1 MLATLGSFL
10 HSLAMFVLFAWACI
24 GIMTVS
30 GVIIFAIQK
39 RWCQVD
45 MESQSRHSAIMKGL
59 TDLEHR
65 HAALLAA
72 HNTLTQ
78 SYASLSERLAGLER
92 AQGVIPMAE
101 YVEDPQP
108 VAEKPKGGFRRRA
121 A

>member
-1 MLATLGSFL
+1 MLSFL
-10 HSLAMFVLFAWACI
+10 HGLAMFVLFAWACI

-45 MESQSRHSAIMKGL
+45 MENQSRHSAIRKGL
-59 TDLEHR
+59 NDLEKR
-65 HAALLAA
+65 HASLLSA

-78 SYASLSERLAGLER
+78 SYTALSDRLAAMER